1 MSTKLAQEEE
11 LLAALK
17 TVRWWLV
24 GYMCSCCFL
33 PCVPCLDLLLHCQ
46 VEAENEELEGK
57 LRQYHARAVA
67 VQSALQDKLATT
79 TAVSAAADA
88 AASTS

>member
-33 PCVPCLDLLLHCQ
+33 PRVPCLDLSHCQ

-79 TAVSAAADA
+79 TAVSAAAAD
-88 AASTS
+88 STS